1 MAGSSG
7 NTASPSSQARS
18 HLLHEGRRLPEP
30 GERSDPAPLQRATN
44 SAGVRRSS
52 WPYSGRVPDDELR
65 IEPAGPARALAVLLV
80 VAAVALVTI
89 GTLRG
94 GLERAA
100 DDPVPPWTIA
110 VLTVLGG
117 LVLAWRAL
125 TQSVVIGGDGLVIR
139 NVSSTSEAPLVGGRG
154 AEAGV
159 ASRAEHDRG
168 APAGDQTTP
177 PPGCRVQMG
186 RRWS

>member
-1 MAGSSG
+1 M
-7 NTASPSSQARS
+7 
-18 HLLHEGRRLPEP
+18 
-30 GERSDPAPLQRATN
+30 
-44 SAGVRRSS
+44 RRSS

-139 NVSSTSEAPLVGGRG
+139 NVSSTSRLHWSAVEELRPVSRPGLSTIEVHLRG
-154 AEAGV
+154 TRRRHHLGA
-159 ASRAEHDRG
+159 ASRWGG
-168 APAGDQTTP
+168 AGADEVVGLLAAHRVAGELLD
-177 PPGCRVQMG
+177 GAR
-186 RRWS
+186 S